1 MSSFYVVGK
10 IIDLE
15 EQKMNNIE
23 ILQETLQILDTG
35 KYIVNGKEVKL
46 QLSKERMEA
55 SHVLLPADVQDICS
69 RKLDRKAVASPC
81 RIDCVKQDSY
91 VAAIEV
97 MRDRPNAGDLSKP
110 VLVLNFANPVNI
122 GGGVYKGARAQEE
135 DLCRRS
141 SLLRSLETSHS
152 LWYYNYN
159 RKLHT
164 HMGSDAMIFSPE
176 VEIFRDERGELM
188 DETVVVAVLTCAAP
202 MITYSMEGMS
212 ESEYRGMFYNRI
224 VDVLKCAAYFG
235 YEDLVLGAWGCGAF
249 GNDAAIVSNLFYRAL
264 KELNWAG
271 LHAYDLFNTIVF
283 AIRSRGEESYNYKE
297 FNRNFGNA
305 KL

>member
-1 MSSFYVVGK
+1 
-10 IIDLE
+10 
-15 EQKMNNIE
+15 MNNIE

-35 KYIVNGKEVKL
+35 KYKVNGKEVKL

-55 SHVLLPADVQDICS
+55 SHVLLPADVQDICG
-69 RKLDRKAVASPC
+69 RELNRNVAGTC

-91 VAAIEV
+91 VAAIEM
-97 MRDRPNAGDLSKP
+97 MRERPNAGDLSKP

-141 SLLRSLETSHS
+141 SLLRSLETPHS
-152 LWYYNYN
+152 LRYYSYN

-176 VEIFRDERGELM
+176 VEIFRDEHGELM
-188 DETVVVAVLTCAAP
+188 DETVIVAVLTCAAP
-202 MITYSMEGMS
+202 MISYGLEGMS
-212 ESEYRGMFYNRI
+212 EAEYRGMFYNRI
-224 VDVLKCAAYFG
+224 VGVLKCAAYFG

-249 GNDAAIVSNLFYRAL
+249 GNDAAIASDLFNRAI
-264 KELNWAG
+264 KELNWGG
-271 LHAYDLFNTIVF
+271 LKADELFRRIVF
-283 AIRSRGEESYNYKE
+283 AVRSRGEESYNYKE
-297 FNRNFGNA
+297 FNRNFGSTSIR
-305 KL
+305 

>member
-1 MSSFYVVGK
+1 MSSFYVEG
-10 IIDLE
+10 IIVNLE
-15 EQKMNNIE
+15 EQMMNNIE
-23 ILQETLQILDTG
+23 ILQETLQILDEG
-35 KYIVNGKEVKL
+35 KYKVNGKEVNL
-46 QLSKERMEA
+46 QLLKDRMEA

-69 RKLDRKAVASPC
+69 RKLDRKPVASPC

-91 VAAIEV
+91 VAAIEM
-97 MRDRPNAGDLSKP
+97 MRDRPNAGDLTKP

-141 SLLRSLETSHS
+141 SLLRSLETPHS
-152 LWYYNYN
+152 LRYYSYN

-188 DETVVVAVLTCAAP
+188 DETVIVAVLTCAAP
-202 MITYSMEGMS
+202 MITYSMEGMN

-224 VDVLKCAAYFG
+224 VGLLKCAAYFG

-249 GNDAAIVSNLFYRAL
+249 GNDAAVVSDLFYRAL
-264 KELNWAG
+264 KELEW
-271 LHAYDLFNTIVF
+271 DRMKTDDIFCRIVF
-283 AIRSRGEESYNYKE
+283 AIRSRGEESYNLKE
-297 FNRNFGNA
+297 FNRNFGY
-305 KL
+305 LE

>member
-1 MSSFYVVGK
+1 MSSFYVEENND
-10 IIDLE
+10 DLE

-35 KYIVNGKEVKL
+35 KYKVNGKEVKL

-55 SHVLLPADVQDICS
+55 SHVLLPADVQDICG
-69 RKLDRKAVASPC
+69 RKLERRPVAGLC

-91 VAAIEV
+91 VAAIE
-97 MRDRPNAGDLSKP
+97 MTRDRQNAGDQSKP

-141 SLLRSLETSHS
+141 SLLRSLETRHS
-152 LWYYNYN
+152 LRYYSYN

-176 VEIFRDERGELM
+176 VEIFRDECGELM
-188 DETVVVAVLTCAAP
+188 NETVIVAVLTCAAP

-224 VDVLKCAAYFG
+224 VGMLKCAAYFG

-249 GNDAAIVSNLFYRAL
+249 GNDAAIVSDLFYRAL
-264 KELNWAG
+264 EELDWDG
-271 LHAYDLFNTIVF
+271 LKVDELYRCIVF
-283 AIRSRGEESYNYKE
+283 AVRSRGEESYNFLE
-297 FNRNFGNA
+297 FQRNFGVQ
-305 KL
+305 